1 MMKSTTQKQ
10 EFEMGNPQ
18 VKVTLEVIADT
29 VEDALARLGLG
40 AIDAAV
46 KIRADGPK
54 AEKPKASKPKA
65 QKPKTEPEPA
75 KTEPEPAKTEPEPAV
90 KKKDVEVAL
99 RSFIRQGGQDG
110 VKNASAILKK
120 FNATTIHNLD
130 PTNYA
135 AVLDLIGGDS

>member
-1 MMKSTTQKQ
+1 
-10 EFEMGNPQ
+10 MGNPQ
-18 VKVTLEVIADT
+18 VKVTVEVVASSIEEAFAALEVGSET
-29 VEDALARLGLG
+29 FRYQVE
-40 AIDAAV
+40 V
-46 KIRADGPK
+46 QPPK

-65 QKPKTEPEPA
+65 QKPKTEPEPAKTEPEPA